1 MLIDW
6 FTIVAQIANFLLL
19 IWLLKRFLYKPILNA
34 IDKREKH
41 ISEQL
46 SLAESKKSDASKEL
60 EVYTNK
66 NISFDNEKAVLFRKS
81 SEQADLES
89 KKIIENAKST
99 AQAIVSKQ
107 ELMLNNE
114 LVQFYKNNEINI
126 ATQIFTIARKT
137 ILDIADTNLEQLII
151 DKLINSV
158 SSMSEADKSKAL
170 QYLDKSKDN
179 AIIHTAF
186 TISSELRGGIEQCLS
201 KTFSKTINVSYAII
215 PQIICGIE
223 IVIDGYKLSWCADD
237 YLSRYKKAFSTLQ
250 DESLKN
256 STP

>member
-1 MLIDW
+1 
-6 FTIVAQIANFLLL
+6 VAQIVNFLLL
-19 IWLLKRFLYKPILNA
+19 IWLLKKFLYKPILNA

-46 SLAESKKSDASKEL
+46 SLAESKKSDAAKEL
-60 EVYTNK
+60 ELYTNK

-89 KKIIENAKST
+89 KTIIENAKST
-99 AQAIVSKQ
+99 AQTIVSKQ

-126 ATQIFTIARKT
+126 ATQIFAIARKS
-137 ILDIADTNLEQLII
+137 IQDIADTSLEQLII
-151 DKLINSV
+151 DKLINSI
-158 SSMSEADKSKAL
+158 SAISETDKSSVL
-170 QYLDKSKDN
+170 QHLDKSKDN
-179 AIIHTAF
+179 AIIRTAF
-186 TISSELRGGIEQCLS
+186 TINSEMRSGIEQCLS
-201 KTFSKTINVSYAII
+201 KTFSKTITVSYEII

-237 YLSRYKKAFSTLQ
+237 YLSRFKKAFSTLQ
-250 DESLKN
+250 DESMKN
-256 STP
+256 STL